1 LGTLKSRINQLI
13 EVRER
18 QLPVLM
24 KNRADGQKDLD
35 GSSSNA
41 YAGTVRF
48 LAIAR
53 YAAKSDILA
62 IKEGLAAV
70 ASVRLDLINRFDAG
84 EPISPS
90 YAAMLTYKALLG
102 ALASGDM
109 VIARL
114 LAARMGGPRR
124 T

>member
-1 LGTLKSRINQLI
+1 
-13 EVRER
+13 
-18 QLPVLM
+18 M

-70 ASVRLDLINRFDAG
+70 GNERRPILLGVGAVDLIVAG
-84 EPISPS
+84 N
-90 YAAMLTYKALLG
+90 G
-102 ALASGDM
+102 Q
-109 VIARL
+109 
-114 LAARMGGPRR
+114 
-124 T
+124 